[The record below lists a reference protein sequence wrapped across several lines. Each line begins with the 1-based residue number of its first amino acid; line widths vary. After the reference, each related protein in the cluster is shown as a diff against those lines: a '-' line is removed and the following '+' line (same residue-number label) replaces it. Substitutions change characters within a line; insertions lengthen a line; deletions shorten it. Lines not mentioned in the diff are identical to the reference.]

1 MKILFGN
8 LDLRFLA
15 TNPRT
20 LLDGPIRNLK
30 GQVDDLWRSAAELM
44 PSDSA
49 SDLIEHVERTL
60 QDLRG
65 WSSIGLVGQFAT

>member
-1 MKILFGN
+1 MKIPSGN
-8 LDLRFLA
+8 LDLRSLA
-15 TNPRT
+15 GNTRT

-44 PSDSA
+44 PQDPA

-60 QDLRG
+60 QDLRA
-65 WSSIGLVGQFAT
+65 WRSIGLIGQLAT